1 MGMRHVVVVNGEL
14 EVVGII
20 TRSEMNEHHLAHFW
34 KEEVSQLSSFHII
47 IHMLY
52 SRTLYL
58 VFF

>member
-34 KEEVSQLSSFHII
+34 KEEVCRLQYVVVYMNDFI
-47 IHMLY
+47 
-52 SRTLYL
+52 T
-58 VFF
+58 F